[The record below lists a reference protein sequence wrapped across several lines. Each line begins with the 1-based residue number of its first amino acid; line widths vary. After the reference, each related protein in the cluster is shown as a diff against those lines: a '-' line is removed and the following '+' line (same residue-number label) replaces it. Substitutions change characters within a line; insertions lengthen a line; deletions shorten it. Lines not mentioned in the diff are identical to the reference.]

1 MRGASPCCTAPSSS
15 SRRSPS
21 WARGCST
28 RGGTR
33 ATREDFV
40 RWGYP
45 PWWCRVAGALEIAA
59 AGLIALPA
67 GRGFGLALG
76 ALVLAAAAATVLTR
90 RAFGHLAPI
99 GGFAALLLLAAA
111 MA

>member
-1 MRGASPCCTAPSSS
+1 MLHGPIVLLPALAFLGAGLFN
-15 SRRSPS
+15 
-21 WARGCST
+21 AR
-28 RGGTR
+28 GTR